1 MANFY
6 IVNALGQNLANSNS
20 SALFWDCCKRPRF
33 VISGYVWA
41 TQWPIS
47 SELKIKFDPSLDR
60 SWCEFFKI
68 LKYHGPKNPPPG
80 CNLGPKFFPL
90 NRKISIQQTDK

>member
-60 SWCEFFKI
+60 SWCEDYKKYVPGLAYWEIFKSKHS
-68 LKYHGPKNPPPG
+68 LY
-80 CNLGPKFFPL
+80 
-90 NRKISIQQTDK
+90 Q